1 MFNTNNWMERTEK
14 YPSDDAAKVGRNID
28 YFDFLIRCLFVEWET
43 FYEALTLRHL
53 IFVLCETRP

>member
-43 FYEALTLRHL
+43 F
-53 IFVLCETRP
+53 